1 MNYLPLIL
9 VMTFHLAIHSASA
22 SELKNIKQ
30 ELIEKD
36 HRNTSVDFSFYQ
48 NGEIFRY
55 CIENLSDQGS
65 SMDVFRILLQAAD
78 NLKNKQFSQVELCFR
93 GSTIFILPGEHFS
106 TIGKEFETQNPMY
119 TVRTFPEKL
128 KLPNGENAFKKHSGG
143 TLYLMRVQM
152 ADFKDMNSI
161 WYLEELISEKK
172 SETDK
177 LRPTEFSSEEEIF

>member
-1 MNYLPLIL
+1 MNYFPVIL
-9 VMTFHLAIHSASA
+9 VMTFYLAINSVSAG
-22 SELKNIKQ
+22 ELKAIEK

-36 HRNTSVDFSFYQ
+36 HRNENVDFSFYVT
-48 NGEIFRY
+48 GEIFRY
-55 CIENLSDQGS
+55 CIDNVADQGS

-78 NLKNKQFSQVELCFR
+78 NLKNQKFNQVELCFR

-106 TIGKEFETQNPMY
+106 TIGQEFEKQNPMY

-128 KLPNGENAFKKHSGG
+128 KLPNGESAFKKHSGG
-143 TLYLMRVQM
+143 ALYLMRVQM

-161 WYLEELISEKK
+161 WYLDELISERK